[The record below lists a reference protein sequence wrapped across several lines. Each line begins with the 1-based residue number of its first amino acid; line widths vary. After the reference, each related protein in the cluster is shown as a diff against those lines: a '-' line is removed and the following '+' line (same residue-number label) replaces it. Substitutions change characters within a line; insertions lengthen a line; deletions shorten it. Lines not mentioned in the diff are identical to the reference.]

1 MGDVL
6 IRHIGWCGRGEEGE
20 PPVFS
25 KAEPSPFLSVGGVD
39 GDCGF
44 FGHIAEVRQIH
55 KCLKDR
61 L

>member
-1 MGDVL
+1 M
-6 IRHIGWCGRGEEGE
+6 
-20 PPVFS
+20 FS